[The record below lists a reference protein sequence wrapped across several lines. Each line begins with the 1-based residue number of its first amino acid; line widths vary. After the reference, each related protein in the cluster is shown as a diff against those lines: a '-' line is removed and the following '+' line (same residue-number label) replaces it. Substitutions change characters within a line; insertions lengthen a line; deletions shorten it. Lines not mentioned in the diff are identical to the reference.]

1 MTRRSATQSPGLE
14 PSGSPCVST
23 ASPREK
29 SGEAQGYLS
38 ERVTWRLGRYQD
50 VLDDVMCDAV
60 ITDPPYS
67 DRNHKG
73 YNRGVTG
80 VQHSGDDG
88 GRHGEAAG
96 HNRTAIDY
104 QHWTADDVMEFVRF
118 WHGRTRG
125 WIAAMTSHDLIPAWE
140 AAHASVGRYCFAP
153 IPCVISGMSVRLM
166 GDGPS
171 SEAVYLV
178 VARPKRKE
186 FLKWGTLPGHYE
198 ATRTTGGGGRGK
210 PLDLMR
216 AIVRDYSRPGALV
229 CDPCGGLATTGVAAL
244 GVGRRFVGAEMDEPT
259 YRRGRESLQ
268 AVVPVELFDPGRATQ
283 VGLFDEAASR

>member
-1 MTRRSATQSPGLE
+1 MTD
-14 PSGSPCVST
+14 
-23 ASPREK
+23 
-29 SGEAQGYLS
+29 Y
-38 ERVTWRLGRYQD
+38 RLGRYQD
-50 VLDDVMCDAV
+50 VLADVECDAV

-80 VQHSGDDG
+80 ALHSGDDG
-88 GRHGEAAG
+88 GRHGKVDG
-96 HNRTAIDY
+96 HDRTRIDY
-104 QHWTADDVMEFVRF
+104 QHWTPADVEECVRF

-186 FLKWGTLPGHYE
+186 FLKWGTLRGYYK
-198 ATRTTGGGGRGK
+198 ATRTTAGGGRGK

-229 CDPCGGLATTGVAAL
+229 CDPCGGLASTGVAAL
-244 GVGRRFVGAEMDEPT
+244 GMGRRFVGAEMDAAT
-259 YRRGRESLQ
+259 HAKGLARLQ
-268 AVVPVELFDPGRATQ
+268 AVVSVDILDPGRAKQ
-283 VGLFDEAASR
+283 AGLL